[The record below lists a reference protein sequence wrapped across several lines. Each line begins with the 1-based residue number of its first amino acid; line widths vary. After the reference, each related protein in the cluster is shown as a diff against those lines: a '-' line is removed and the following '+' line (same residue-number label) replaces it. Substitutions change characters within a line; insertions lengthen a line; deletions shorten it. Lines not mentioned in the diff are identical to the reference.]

1 MNKALLHNVIK
12 TLLEKMSEQN
22 KMLSQHKGQFS
33 QIETDLLR
41 KHCLELYEAIGQL
54 NLLNSNAAH
63 INLVPPMEVEN
74 ENHNEKQTSAQA
86 ILDDNTES
94 EPLSIQEEEPELI
107 IANIPEITAEQET
120 EAEPELEKV
129 IQEPVIHEP
138 VEVVPEIITKKEE
151 VVITEQ
157 PPLEPIREESSPR
170 FIPVK
175 KQTPQV
181 VDTIITEEPLV
192 VEQPVIENSKP
203 QFIPIE
209 EKPAP
214 VYIPPAK
221 SINPEKSVLD
231 KISHEQ
237 KTKTIHDHI
246 SSKNE
251 EKLLHDTFPNS
262 KIASIP
268 SAIDIS
274 KRFEI
279 QNNLFGGQ
287 SQTYSQAIRS
297 LEDAGDKKT
306 ALEVFESFVTRLN
319 WDTDSELLK
328 EFKSLIYRRY

>member
-54 NLLNSNAAH
+54 NLLNSNASH
-63 INLVPPMEVEN
+63 LNLVPPMDVEK
-74 ENHNEKQTSAQA
+74 ESYNEKQSSEEEE
-86 ILDDNTES
+86 LNDNSEP
-94 EPLSIQEEEPELI
+94 EPLSIREEEPELI
-107 IANIPEITAEQET
+107 IDNTPEITT
-120 EAEPELEKV
+120 EPEPEPELEPVTQDPV
-129 IQEPVIHEP
+129 IQEPVELVSDIHEETED
-138 VEVVPEIITKKEE
+138 VMIT
-151 VVITEQ
+151 VQ
-157 PPLEPIREESSPR
+157 PPLETIREESSPR

-175 KQTPQV
+175 KQKPEV
-181 VDTIITEEPLV
+181 VEPIISEEPIV
-192 VEQPVIENSKP
+192 VEKPVKESIKP

-214 VYIPPAK
+214 VYIPPTK
-221 SINPEKSVLD
+221 TINTEKSVLD

-287 SQTYSQAIRS
+287 SQAYSQAIRS
-297 LEDAGDKKT
+297 LEDAGDKRT
-306 ALEVFESFVTRLN
+306 ALEVFQSFVTRLN
-319 WDTDSELLK
+319 WDSDSELVK